1 MGRAL
6 ERKKELPL
14 AENENQNYIQY
25 RKGSLAMYQLQ
36 DIIGEDKVN
45 GALKAMLLQYGRKSG
60 PYPSVTVLVDALRKI
75 TPADQAYLIDDLFNN
90 IVLYENH
97 AVSATARKLSDGKY
111 EVSFTVSAAKVRA
124 GEQGEEKDVPLRDWI
139 DVGVDDKDGS
149 SLLRERKLIDRK
161 RTATP

>member
-1 MGRAL
+1 
-6 ERKKELPL
+6 
-14 AENENQNYIQY
+14 
-25 RKGSLAMYQLQ
+25 
-36 DIIGEDKVN
+36 
-45 GALKAMLLQYGRKSG
+45 MLNQYGRKSG

-97 AVSATARKLSDGKY
+97 AVSATARKLSDGRY

-149 SLLRERKLIDRK
+149 SLLRERVLIAQKENRYTVVVNGRPAKAGIDPDNKLIDRK
-161 RTATP
+161 PDDNMINVELQAQ